1 MKCSFCNLG
10 WQLPLLPTRWC
21 HIAVTLVP
29 LWKLI
34 RIPQLYKLPHQHTH
48 THRVFLHSIPKQDT
62 SKDSQKESQNYKN
75 NYFLLQWFCSVE
87 KAIICTLHSRELVD
101 SNIMICPENSLS
113 CQILVLFHGTLLR
126 KKQPVDDRLEDGV
139 PYFPATN
146 YLNPFAGIFPC
157 LSSLRNFLEMY
168 LRLL

>member
-21 HIAVTLVP
+21 YIAVTLVP

-48 THRVFLHSIPKQDT
+48 THTQFTYTV
-62 SKDSQKESQNYKN
+62 SQSRAHIQRSTEKSQNYEN

-87 KAIICTLHSRELVD
+87 KAIICTLHSRVSGFQHYDLL
-101 SNIMICPENSLS
+101 ENPLS
-113 CQILVLFHGTLLR
+113 YQILVLFHGTLLR
-126 KKQPVDDRLEDGV
+126 KKQLVDDRLEGGV
-139 PYFPATN
+139 TYFSSYKLLKSLLQEFFHV
-146 YLNPFAGIFPC
+146 YLA
-157 LSSLRNFLEMY
+157 
-168 LRLL
+168 